1 MTARLVMLLIRGTT
15 AETPYVPPIN
25 ADTIDRFWDHPLHG
39 LGLRPA
45 MGGPNGDRPSTAQE
59 RFMGAFN
66 PVDWPEPLIT
76 TDSQING
83 PKGALWG
90 LNDPISLDT
99 IGRQARAA
107 ATADTPATAN
117 SLLQSVRIVSPTLHE
132 LSRGW
137 ALP

>member
-1 MTARLVMLLIRGTT
+1 
-15 AETPYVPPIN
+15 
-25 ADTIDRFWDHPLHG
+25 
-39 LGLRPA
+39 
-45 MGGPNGDRPSTAQE
+45 
-59 RFMGAFN
+59 MGAFGS
-66 PVDWPEPLIT
+66 VDWPEPLIP

-107 ATADTPATAN
+107 VRADTPATAN

-132 LSRGW
+132 LPRG
-137 ALP
+137 LVPP